1 MIFFFCASRWFC
13 GPFRRNFWLLS
24 KTTELYYPLTYI
36 FISVAC
42 TSTVVYLAFQYGRIQ
57 DFDESALL
65 INNLIYSAY
74 ALFMIFISMRMVKS
88 EVLQGLYA
96 LIESKKVYVRYI
108 SHELRTPLNA
118 VYRNY
123 ICIHEC
129 ANIYEYMIFMNTY
142 TYVYIYIHLYVYVHI
157 HRFF

>member
-1 MIFFFCASRWFC
+1 LIFFFCASRWFC

-96 LIESKKVYVRYI
+96 LLQSKKEYVRYI

-118 VYRNY
+118 VCRKYIYINVCVY
-123 ICIHEC
+123 NNEYMICIHLH
-129 ANIYEYMIFMNTY
+129 I
-142 TYVYIYIHLYVYVHI
+142 YIYIYLFIYTYI
-157 HRFF
+157 YTYK